1 MAKRVF
7 QGVVLFFAI
16 YAFVFVPLGKRTGL
30 EHVRAI
36 AGTTAAKQAGTELKG
51 GVERLVQRLR
61 DQAQQSTDSSDH
73 QSLPIDRKQAK
84 STQPQRIAP
93 TRLTARD
100 RLAPPDISD
109 PSQLEVPS
117 LDELDGALPRA
128 SGPAAQSR

>member
-36 AGTTAAKQAGTELKG
+36 AGTSAAQQAGTELKG

-61 DQAQQSTDSSDH
+61 DQAQQSTESSDRA
-73 QSLPIDRKQAK
+73 LPPDRKQAR
-84 STQPQRIAP
+84 STEPPRSAP
-93 TRLTARD
+93 TRTTVRD

-109 PSQLEVPS
+109 PSQLDMPD
-117 LDELDGALPRA
+117 LDELDGALPRV
-128 SGPAAQSR
+128 SGPAARSR